1 MKKIPDYLF
10 LLRRKLLKLWLTM
23 KIFLFISL
31 LGVLNCH
38 AIAGKA
44 QQLEIQLKLK
54 NKQLTEVL
62 KLIQQQSGYN
72 ILYSNELLKNASPVD
87 VSIQSK
93 DIREV
98 MDLCLQNSPF
108 DYEIQ
113 EGTIIIKA
121 RTATPQTPQLRK
133 IKGMVVDS
141 KNNAPLPGVT
151 VAVIADSKTISGT
164 ATTEKG
170 SFELTV
176 PESIETLTF
185 SFVGYKTTTAQIP
198 ANDQNFV
205 IYMQEEVSTIDEVV
219 VTGYFTKSKNS
230 YTGAVKTIKADELK
244 TVSNTNILAAITAL
258 TPGLNIIERN
268 EMGSNPNY
276 VPELLLRGMSSFSNG
291 NIQVNQ
297 PTIVLD
303 GVEISMEELYDLDI
317 NEIDNITVLKDASAT
332 ALYGSRAANGV
343 IVIERKK
350 LSEGKMRV
358 AYNFTGNV
366 QFPYLKDYDVL
377 NASEKLEYERLA
389 KLYTAEKTNDWTTNE
404 ELAKQQY
411 ELDQLYNERYKE
423 VSRGVNTDWL
433 SQPARVGF
441 SHDHSLR
448 LYGGASNIRYE
459 LSGRFNNTQ
468 GVMKED
474 YRRRYALGFKL
485 EYHIQDQ
492 LTMYNRTDYNETN
505 VKNSPYGEFSAWANQ
520 NPYDRIYDEYGD
532 PIRIL
537 SWNNINPM
545 YEASLGN
552 RSTRGTKSISN
563 TTDIRWDIN
572 KSFRLTANFNI
583 SVTDG
588 DSETYTSPESG
599 TYIVNETEIE
609 KRGALT
615 LSNNKGVS
623 WAGNFT
629 GAYNKVTD
637 NNSLLSLVAGMEIRK
652 SKEEGSTLK
661 TIGFYD
667 DALDF
672 VGQAVGYPTDESP
685 IGTQDISTEL
695 GFFAN
700 ANYMFR
706 NRYYTD
712 FVYRLSGSSKFGANQ
727 RYGQFWSGGLGWN
740 LHNESFFQSEKID
753 LLKLRGSVGYTGKVN
768 FAPYQAM
775 TIYKY
780 TNELEYKNGIGAT
793 PQTIGNNDLKWER
806 EFSYNIGADISLWSR
821 RFNATLDF
829 YLKRTKDLVL
839 NANKAPSTGIT
850 TAMFNI
856 GEMENKGFEFSIDG
870 FLIQKNNLWWQI
882 GLNGSTNK
890 NRILKIS
897 NALKHQNEINNNTTT
912 TASLTPLPQYEEGQS
927 TTTLK
932 VVRSAGIDPATGK
945 EVFIKLNGARTFDY
959 SANDKVV
966 VGDTEPKFR
975 GTAYTNVFY
984 KGFSI
989 YLLANFRCGGYVYN
1003 ETRASKIEG
1012 NSGKT
1017 NVDRRAFDSRW
1028 KNPGDISFYRNIAEH
1043 SLPQQTDR
1051 FVEKE
1056 NVFTLGTVNL
1066 GYEFAPQFCQKIGMR
1081 SLRAGINLR
1090 DILRLSNVKIE
1101 RGTSYL
1107 YSNGFEFTLS
1117 TTF

>member
-1 MKKIPDYLF
+1 MKKEPDYF
-10 LLRRKLLKLWLTM
+10 LLRRKLLKLWLPM
-23 KIFLFISL
+23 KISLFFSFLC
-31 LGVLNCH
+31 VLNCQ
-38 AIAGKA
+38 AIPGFA
-44 QQLEIQLKLK
+44 QQAEIQLNLK

-62 KLIQQQSGYN
+62 KSIQQQSGYN
-72 ILYSNELLKNASPVD
+72 ILYSNELIKNTSPV
-87 VSIQSK
+87 SISIK
-93 DIREV
+93 SRDIREV
-98 MDLCLQNSPF
+98 LNACLANSKF

-113 EGTIIIKA
+113 NATIIIKA
-121 RTATPQTPQLRK
+121 RTTAPQTLQSRK
-133 IKGMVVDS
+133 IKGVVVEN
-141 KNNAPLPGVT
+141 KTNIPLPGVT
-151 VAVIADSKTISGT
+151 VTVIVEGKTITGT
-164 ATTEKG
+164 STGENG
-170 SFELTV
+170 NFELTV
-176 PESIETLTF
+176 PDNIQQLTF
-185 SFVGYKTTTAQIP
+185 SFIGYKTITEKIP
-198 ANDQNFV
+198 ANDQNFT
-205 IYMQEEVSTIDEVV
+205 IYMQEEVNAIEEVV

-244 TVSNTNILAAITAL
+244 AVSNTNILTAIAAL

-276 VPELLLRGMSSFSNG
+276 VPELLLRGMSSFSSG
-291 NIQVNQ
+291 NVQVNQ

-303 GVEISMEELYDLDI
+303 GIEISMEELYDLDM

-350 LSEGKMRV
+350 LAEGKMRV

-366 QFPYLKDYDVL
+366 QFPYLKDYDLL
-377 NASEKLEYERLA
+377 NATEKLEYERLA
-389 KLYTAEKTNDWTTNE
+389 GLYKAEKTSDFTTNE
-404 ELAKQQY
+404 DLAKQQY
-411 ELDQLYNERYKE
+411 NLDRLYNEHYKE
-423 VSRGVNTDWL
+423 VARGVNTDWL
-433 SQPARVGF
+433 SQPARTGF

-505 VKNSPYGEFSAWANQ
+505 VKNSPYGTFSEWADQ
-520 NPYDRIYDEYGD
+520 NPYDRMYDEYGE

-537 SWNNINPM
+537 SWDNINPM
-545 YEASLGN
+545 YEASVGN
-552 RSTRGTKSISN
+552 RSNNSTKSISN

-572 KSFRLTANFNI
+572 KLFRLTANFNI

-588 DSETYTSPESG
+588 DGEVFTSPKSG
-599 TYIVNETEIE
+599 TYIIKETEIE
-609 KRGALT
+609 KRGSLIV
-615 LSNNKGVS
+615 SNNKGVS
-623 WAGNFT
+623 WAGYFT
-629 GAYNKVTD
+629 GAFNKMTE
-637 NNSLLSLVAGMEIRK
+637 NNSLISLTAGAEIRK
-652 SKEEGSTLK
+652 SKNESSSLT

-667 DALDF
+667 NELDF
-672 VGQAVGYPTDESP
+672 VGQAVGYPTDQSP
-685 IGTQDISTEL
+685 IGTQDINTEL

-706 NRYYTD
+706 NRYYAD

-740 LHNESFFQSEKID
+740 LHNENFFRSEKID
-753 LLKLRGSVGYTGKVN
+753 LLKIRGSVGYTGKVN
-768 FAPYQAM
+768 FAPFQAM

-780 TNELEYKNGIGAT
+780 SNDFEYKNGIGAT

-821 RFNATLDF
+821 RLNATLDF
-829 YLKRTKDLVL
+829 YLKRTKDLLL
-839 NANKAPSTGIT
+839 NANKAPSTGVT

-870 FLIQKNNLWWQI
+870 FLIQKNNFWWQV
-882 GLNGSTNK
+882 GMNGSTNK

-897 NALKHQNEINNNTTT
+897 NALKHQNEINNNTGTT
-912 TASLTPLPQYEEGQS
+912 QSVTPLPQYEEGES
-927 TTTLK
+927 TTALK

-945 EVFIKLNGARTFDY
+945 EVFIKLNGSHTFDY
-959 SANDKVV
+959 SANDKVI

-975 GTAYTNVFY
+975 GTVYTNIFY
-984 KGFSI
+984 KGFSL
-989 YLLANFRCGGYVYN
+989 YLLGNFRCGGYLYN
-1003 ETRASKIEG
+1003 ETRAKKIEG

-1028 KNPGDISFYRNIAEH
+1028 KNPGDISFYRDITNH
-1043 SLPQQTDR
+1043 SLPEQTDR

-1056 NVFTLGTVNL
+1056 NVFTLGSVNL
-1066 GYEFAPQFCQKIGMR
+1066 NYEFPPQICRKMR
-1081 SLRAGINLR
+1081 MRNLRAGVNLT
-1090 DILRLSNVKIE
+1090 DILRISNVKIE

>member
-1 MKKIPDYLF
+1 MKKEPDYFF
-10 LLRRKLLKLWLTM
+10 LPRRKLLQLWLTI
-23 KIFLFISL
+23 KFFLFLSL
-31 LGVLNCH
+31 FVGLNCH
-38 AIAGKA
+38 ATPSIA
-44 QQLEIQLKLK
+44 QQTEIQLNLK
-54 NKQLTEVL
+54 NTQLTKVL

-72 ILYSNELLKNASPVD
+72 ILYSNELLKDAAPVS
-87 VSIQSK
+87 VSIQSRNIK
-93 DIREV
+93 EV
-98 MDLCLQNSPF
+98 LNECLKGSHF

-113 EGTIIIKA
+113 NGTIIIKA
-121 RTATPQTPQLRK
+121 RVATPQSPQSRK
-133 IKGMVVDS
+133 IKGIVVDR
-141 KNNAPLPGVT
+141 KNGSPMPGVT
-151 VAVIADSKTISGT
+151 VAIVAGEKTVAGT
-164 ATTEKG
+164 STSEKG
-170 SFELTV
+170 NFELNIPGNV
-176 PESIETLTF
+176 RSLTF
-185 SFVGYKTTTAQIP
+185 SFVGYKTITEKIP
-198 ANDQNFV
+198 ENDQKFTV
-205 IYMQEEVSTIDEVV
+205 YMQEEVNAMDEVV

-244 TVSNTNILAAITAL
+244 AVSNTNILTAIAAL
-258 TPGLNIIERN
+258 TPGLNIIERS

-291 NIQVNQ
+291 SIQVNQ
-297 PTIVLD
+297 PTIILD
-303 GVEISMEELYDLDI
+303 GVEISMESLYDLDM
-317 NEIDNITVLKDASAT
+317 NDIDNITVLKDASAT

-343 IVIERKK
+343 IVVERKK
-350 LSEGKMRV
+350 LTEGKMRV

-377 NASEKLEYERLA
+377 NAREKLEYERLA
-389 KLYTAEKTNDWTTNE
+389 GLYTAQKDDNSTTE
-404 ELAKQQY
+404 SISKEQY
-411 ELDQLYNERYKE
+411 RLDRLYNKYYQE
-423 VSRGVNTDWL
+423 VARGVNTDWL
-433 SQPARVGF
+433 TQPARVGF

-459 LSGRFNNTQ
+459 LYGRFNNTQ

-492 LTMYNRTDYNETN
+492 LTLNNRTDYTETTTQS
-505 VKNSPYGEFSAWANQ
+505 SPYGSFSDWANQ
-520 NPYDRIYDEYGD
+520 NPYDRMYDEYGQ

-537 SWNNINPM
+537 SWDNINPM

-552 RSTRGTKSISN
+552 RNNSGTKNITN
-563 TTDIRWDIN
+563 NTDIRWDIN
-572 KSFRLTANFNI
+572 KLFRVTANFNI

-588 DSETYTSPESG
+588 DGEQYTSPESG
-599 TYIVNETEIE
+599 VYKDQEDIQKKGSLVV
-609 KRGALT
+609 
-615 LSNNKGVS
+615 SNSKGVS
-623 WAGNFT
+623 WSGNLTAAF
-629 GAYNKVTD
+629 NKMSD
-637 NNSLLSLVAGMEIRK
+637 NNSLISLIAGMEARK
-652 SKEEGSTLK
+652 SKSEGSMLT

-667 DALDF
+667 DALDY
-672 VGQAVGYPTDESP
+672 VGQAVGYPTDTPPS
-685 IGTQDISTEL
+685 GNQDISTEL

-706 NRYYTD
+706 NRYYAD

-753 LLKLRGSVGYTGKVN
+753 LLKLRGSMGYTGKVN
-768 FAPYQAM
+768 FSPYQAM

-780 TNELEYKNGIGAT
+780 SNDLEYKNGIGT
-793 PQTIGNNDLKWER
+793 IPQTIGNDDLKWER

-821 RFNATLDF
+821 RLNATLDF

-839 NANKAPSTGIT
+839 NANRAPSTGVSE
-850 TAMFNI
+850 AMFNI

-870 FLIQKNNLWWQI
+870 FLIQQNDFWWQL
-882 GLNGSTNK
+882 GMNGSTNK

-897 NALKHQNEINNNTTT
+897 NALKRQNEENNNTT
-912 TASLTPLPQYEEGQS
+912 ALKSLTPLPQYEEGKS
-927 TTTLK
+927 MTTLK

-945 EVFIKLNGARTFDY
+945 EIYIKLNGEHTFDY
-959 SANDKVV
+959 STDDKVV

-975 GTAYTNVFY
+975 GTVYTNVFY

-989 YLLANFRCGGYVYN
+989 YILGNFQCGGYVYN
-1003 ETRASKIEG
+1003 STRASKIEG
-1012 NSGKT
+1012 NTGKT
-1017 NVDRRAFDSRW
+1017 NVDRRAFENRW
-1028 KNPGDISFYRNIAEH
+1028 KNPGDISLYRDIADHNAPE
-1043 SLPQQTDR
+1043 QTDR

-1056 NVFTLGTVNL
+1056 NIFNIGSVNL
-1066 GYEFAPQFCQKIGMR
+1066 TYEFSPHICQKMR
-1081 SLRAGINLR
+1081 MRNLR
-1090 DILRLSNVKIE
+1090 IGVNLTDILRLSNVKIE